1 MKIALITDTH
11 YGARNDSPVFH
22 TYFQNSMNWFHT
34 ELELQDIR
42 HVIHLG
48 DLFDRRKYLSFL
60 TAKVCRETFL
70 EPLVER
76 GVETHIIAGNHDHY
90 YRDTHRV
97 NSLVEIVGNRYPKVT
112 VYNEPQTIS
121 IDGTYIFLIP
131 WINDANRQMTK
142 NAIDMTNADIAM
154 GHLELA
160 GFEENKGQ
168 WSTHG
173 EDKKAYS
180 KFDMVFSGHYH
191 HKSSLGNIHYLGAFL
206 EIYWSDWNDERGFH
220 IFDTETR
227 KTTFHRNPFQ
237 VFKMLSYDD
246 VKNTNM
252 LETIKQED
260 FSAYKDAYVKIICSN
275 KQNPLAFDALL
286 EKLYKVAPADITVLE
301 ADLNSQIKENLEA
314 EEVDQKNDTPTIL
327 NKYIDG
333 LTLPVDNAEMK
344 KFMQEIYIEAVSQ
357 EHVQ

>member
-131 WINDANRQMTK
+131 WINDANRPRTQ
-142 NAIDMTNADIAM
+142 
-154 GHLELA
+154 
-160 GFEENKGQ
+160 
-168 WSTHG
+168 ST
-173 EDKKAYS
+173 
-180 KFDMVFSGHYH
+180 
-191 HKSSLGNIHYLGAFL
+191 
-206 EIYWSDWNDERGFH
+206 
-220 IFDTETR
+220 
-227 KTTFHRNPFQ
+227 
-237 VFKMLSYDD
+237 
-246 VKNTNM
+246 
-252 LETIKQED
+252 
-260 FSAYKDAYVKIICSN
+260 
-275 KQNPLAFDALL
+275 
-286 EKLYKVAPADITVLE
+286 
-301 ADLNSQIKENLEA
+301 
-314 EEVDQKNDTPTIL
+314 
-327 NKYIDG
+327 
-333 LTLPVDNAEMK
+333 
-344 KFMQEIYIEAVSQ
+344 
-357 EHVQ
+357 